1 MGAITAAIVTVV
13 WFLIS
18 VIKWDF
24 AVSALDLRLLLV
36 VSFVAGCVAYIA
48 EKWFT

>member
-1 MGAITAAIVTVV
+1 MLMGARAAAIVTVV

-24 AVSALDLRLLLV
+24 AVSAP
-36 VSFVAGCVAYIA
+36 GCVAYIA